1 MKRDLQNLN
10 LGFIQLIRNVHFD
23 STDHMTV
30 LKNHHDQNEH
40 QIMQGHQSC
49 KIPRR
54 VLNAH
59 AEVSIP
65 WTEFGARAY
74 QLITRKLSH
83 NILLRSVENKG

>member
-40 QIMQGHQSC
+40 QIMQGHQLR

-65 WTEFGARAY
+65 
-74 QLITRKLSH
+74 
-83 NILLRSVENKG
+83 